1 VRKFV
6 SIAIFFLC
14 LLLVVSPVPADET
27 KDVEDSPR
35 EQAQRLVDQGL
46 ALGDNS
52 LEEAEC
58 YRRAIGIDSTYA
70 SARFN
75 LGYVYHSTGELEKA
89 IEEYRQCLRYDP
101 KRYDAHR
108 NLAVCLLAVRRDAA
122 LYEVR
127 SHLNMAIELEE
138 SLPPGKRPSTLGKQ
152 RAELLDLERRINKVF
167 EPSVR
172 KRYSS
177 GEIVEILSRRVTRG
191 GQALYE
197 GPRLPIPFFNTGS
210 ARLTK
215 KDEPQ
220 LRALAR
226 ALNSPRLVADS
237 FTIEGH
243 ADGRGQASSN
253 LNLSRRRAEAVRDW
267 LVQQGAVD
275 SKRLFVEFYG
285 EGHPIYPNDS
295 PVHFRYNRRIE
306 IVKRYK
312 E

>member
-1 VRKFV
+1 MRKFL

-14 LLLVVSPVPADET
+14 LFLVVSPVPADET
-27 KDVEDSPR
+27 KGVKDSPR

-58 YRRAIGIDSTYA
+58 YRRAIGIDPTYA
-70 SARFN
+70 SAHFN
-75 LGYVYHSTGELEKA
+75 LGFVYHSTGELEKA
-89 IEEYRQCLRYDP
+89 IKGYRQCLRYDP

-127 SHLNMAIELEE
+127 RHLNMAIELEE
-138 SLPPGKRPSTLGKQ
+138 YLPPGKRPSTLGKQ
-152 RAELLDLERRINKVF
+152 RAELLDLEHRINKVLK
-167 EPSVR
+167 PSVR
-172 KRYSS
+172 DRYSS
-177 GEIVEILSRRVTRG
+177 DEMIEILSRRVTRG
-191 GQALYE
+191 GQGLYE
-197 GPRLPIPFFNTGS
+197 GPRLPILFFNMGS

-243 ADGRGQASSN
+243 ADSRGQDSSN
-253 LNLSRRRAEAVRDW
+253 LNLSRLRAEAVRDW
-267 LVQQGAVD
+267 LVKHGGVD
-275 SKRLFVEFYG
+275 PKRLFAESYG

>member
-1 VRKFV
+1 MEKFI

-14 LLLVVSPVPADET
+14 LLLVVSPVLADET
-27 KDVEDSPR
+27 KGVEVSPR

-58 YRRAIGIDSTYA
+58 YRRAIDIDPTYA
-70 SARFN
+70 SAHFN
-75 LGYVYHSTGELEKA
+75 LGFVYHSRGELEKA
-89 IEEYRQCLRYDP
+89 IEEYRQCLRYDL

-108 NLAVCLLAVRRDAA
+108 NLSLCLLAVRRDAA

-138 SLPPGKRPSTLGKQ
+138 GRPPEKRPSTLENQ
-152 RAELLDLERRINKVF
+152 RAELLDLERRINKVLD
-167 EPSVR
+167 PSV
-172 KRYSS
+172 KEAYLSD
-177 GEIVEILSRRVTRG
+177 EIVEILSRRVTRG
-191 GQALYE
+191 EQGLYE
-197 GPRLPIPFFNTGS
+197 GPRLPMLFFSTGS
-210 ARLTK
+210 AKLTN

-220 LRALAR
+220 LQALAR
-226 ALNSPRLVADS
+226 ALNSPRLVDNS

-243 ADGRGQASSN
+243 ADGRGQAFSN

-275 SKRLFVEFYG
+275 PKRLTVEFYG
-285 EGHPIYPNDS
+285 EDRPIYPNDS
-295 PVHFRYNRRIE
+295 PMHFRYNRRIE

>member
-1 VRKFV
+1 
-6 SIAIFFLC
+6 
-14 LLLVVSPVPADET
+14 VVSHVPADET
-27 KDVEDSPR
+27 KGLEDSPR
-35 EQAQRLVDQGL
+35 EQAQRLVEQGL

-58 YRRAIGIDSTYA
+58 YRRAIGIDPTYA
-70 SARFN
+70 SAHFN
-75 LGYVYHSTGELEKA
+75 LGFVYHSKGELEKA
-89 IEEYRQCLRYDP
+89 IEEYRRCLRYNS
-101 KRYDAHR
+101 KRYDAHC

-138 SLPPGKRPSTLGKQ
+138 DLPPGKRPSTLGKQ
-152 RAELLDLERRINKVF
+152 RAELLDLEHRINRVF
-167 EPSVR
+167 KPSVR
-172 KRYSS
+172 KGYSS
-177 GEIVEILSRRVTRG
+177 DEMIEILTRRVTRG
-191 GQALYE
+191 GQGLYE
-197 GPRLPIPFFNTGS
+197 GPRLPILFFNTGS

-215 KDEPQ
+215 KDAPQ

-243 ADGRGQASSN
+243 ADGRGKASSN
-253 LNLSRRRAEAVRDW
+253 LNLSRLRAEAVRDW
-267 LVQQGAVD
+267 LVQHGSVD
-275 SKRLFVEFYG
+275 PKRLFVEFYG
-285 EGHPIYPNDS
+285 EDRPIYPNNS
-295 PVHFRYNRRIE
+295 PAYLRYNRRIE

>member
-1 VRKFV
+1 MRKFV

-108 NLAVCLLAVRRDAA
+108 NLAVCLLAVQRDAA
-122 LYEVR
+122 LYEAR
-127 SHLNMAIELEE
+127 SHLNVAIELEE
-138 SLPPGKRPSTLGKQ
+138 DLPPGKPPSTLGKQ
-152 RAELLDLERRINKVF
+152 HAELLDLEHRINKVL

-172 KRYSS
+172 EHYSS
-177 GEIVEILSRRVTRG
+177 DKIIEILSRRVTRG
-191 GQALYE
+191 GQGLYE
-197 GPRLPIPFFNTGS
+197 GPRLPILFFNTGS

-220 LRALAR
+220 LHALAR

-243 ADGRGQASSN
+243 ADGRGQTPSN
-253 LNLSRRRAEAVRDW
+253 LNLSRLRAEAVRNW
-267 LVQQGAVD
+267 LVKHGAVD
-275 SKRLFVEFYG
+275 PKRLFVEFYG
-285 EGHPIYPNDS
+285 EDRPIYPNDS
-295 PVHFRYNRRIE
+295 PVHLRYNRRIE

>member
-1 VRKFV
+1 MRKFL

-14 LLLVVSPVPADET
+14 LLLVVSPVLADET
-27 KDVEDSPR
+27 KGVEDSPR

-58 YRRAIGIDSTYA
+58 YRRAIGIDPTYA
-70 SARFN
+70 SAYFN
-75 LGYVYHSTGELEKA
+75 LGFVYHSTGELEKA

-138 SLPPGKRPSTLGKQ
+138 YLPPGNRPSTLGKQ
-152 RAELLDLERRINKVF
+152 RAELLDLERRINKVL
-167 EPSVR
+167 EPYVR
-172 KRYSS
+172 ESYSS
-177 GEIVEILSRRVTRG
+177 DEIIEILSRRVTRG
-191 GQALYE
+191 GQGLYE
-197 GPRLPIPFFNTGS
+197 GPRLPILFFSTGS
-210 ARLTK
+210 AKLTT

-220 LRALAR
+220 LRALSR
-226 ALNSPRLVADS
+226 ALNSPGLVAS
-237 FTIEGH
+237 RFTIEGH

-253 LNLSRRRAEAVRDW
+253 LNLSRRRAKAVRDW
-267 LVQQGAVD
+267 LVQHGGVD
-275 SKRLFVEFYG
+275 PKRIIVEFYG
-285 EGHPIYPNDS
+285 EDHPIYPNDS